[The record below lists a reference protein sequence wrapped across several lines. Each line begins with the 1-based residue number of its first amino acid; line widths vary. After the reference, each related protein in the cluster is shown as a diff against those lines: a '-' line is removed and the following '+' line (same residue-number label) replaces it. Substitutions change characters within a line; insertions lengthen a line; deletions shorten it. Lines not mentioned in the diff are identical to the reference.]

1 MSSALRE
8 IVARWLTDT
17 CTIGRTTT
25 VAFDPE
31 TFQDVATA
39 GSAVYEGPCRV
50 RPLAAEQVAVGEA
63 SVPSR
68 THNVWLPWDTVT
80 VKAGHVLTVTDS
92 DDPYMIDRTF
102 TVTEV
107 EGGTGTAYRKLG
119 AVEMLDVD
127 EGEAA

>member
-8 IVARWLTDT
+8 VVARWLTDT

-25 VAFDPE
+25 VEFDPD
-31 TFQDVATA
+31 TFQDVPTA
-39 GSAVYEGPCRV
+39 GTAVYDGPCRV
-50 RPLAAEQVAVGEA
+50 RPLAAEQVVVGDA
-63 SVPSR
+63 NVPIR
-68 THNVWLPWDTVT
+68 THNVWLPWGTVG

-92 DDPYMIDRTF
+92 DDPYLVDRAF
-102 TVTEV
+102 TVTAV

-119 AVEMLDVD
+119 VVEQLDTD